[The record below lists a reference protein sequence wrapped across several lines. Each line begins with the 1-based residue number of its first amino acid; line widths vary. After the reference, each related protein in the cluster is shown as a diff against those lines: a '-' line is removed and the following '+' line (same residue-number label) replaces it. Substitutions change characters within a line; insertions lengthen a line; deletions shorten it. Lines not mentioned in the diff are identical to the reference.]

1 MLRVKRYQDAIC
13 CIKAC
18 LDVFYKGVA
27 AMRSAEEILE
37 NLVLLISLL
46 DDDALEEVQDL
57 PFLEMAKDV
66 SITRPRNEPELS

>member
-1 MLRVKRYQDAIC
+1 LYRSYLAGYF
-13 CIKAC
+13 
-18 LDVFYKGVA
+18 LKGVA

-37 NLVLLISLL
+37 NVVLLIGLL

-66 SITRPRNEPELS
+66 SVTRAPPNEPELS

>member
-1 MLRVKRYQDAIC
+1 
-13 CIKAC
+13 
-18 LDVFYKGVA
+18 
-27 AMRSAEEILE
+27 MRSAEEILE